1 MLDSRLSP
9 GAGGASR
16 NTTSVDTTEDAA
28 NSVTD
33 AANLAFK
40 LSSELEAVV
49 RAVPG
54 VDTLYPTKPVVAT
67 IVGAIV
73 DALTHRERTS
83 NLVTVTMGDAG
94 INVAVAF
101 RALSS
106 EPATE
111 VCRLVFDSIAMVLDT
126 RSITPIDSIQVTVA
140 SIG

>member
-1 MLDSRLSP
+1 MLDSPPRP
-9 GAGGASR
+9 GIGGASR
-16 NTTSVDTTEDAA
+16 NTSSVETTEDAA

-33 AANLAFK
+33 AANLAYT
-40 LSSELEAVV
+40 LSSELESVV

-54 VDTLYPTKPVVAT
+54 VDSLYPTEPVVAT

-83 NLVTVTMGDAG
+83 NLVAVTMGDAG
-94 INVAVAF
+94 INVSVAF
-101 RALSS
+101 RAVSS

-111 VCRLVFDSIAMVLDT
+111 VCRLVFDSIAMVLDAS
-126 RSITPIDSIQVTVA
+126 SITRIDSIHVTVA

>member
-1 MLDSRLSP
+1 MLDNRLYP

-33 AANLAFK
+33 AANLAHT
-40 LSSELEAVV
+40 LSSELESVV

-54 VDTLYPTKPVVAT
+54 VDTLYPTEPVVAT

-73 DALTHRERTS
+73 GALTQRKRTS
-83 NLVTVTMGDAG
+83 NVVTVTLGEAG
-94 INVAVAF
+94 INVSVAL
-101 RALSS
+101 RVLNS

-111 VCRLVFDSIAMVLDT
+111 VCRLVYDSIAMALEA